1 YRDME
6 NNDPSIETPKKK
18 KWYLHWA
25 VIIAGLLLIALIV
38 VYFVKQ
44 SQINSLQ
51 EEHNATL
58 NELQTEFNTFTTSN
72 SKSNYSLV
80 AQTFSWTIR
89 KEMMNDNLEPINSYF
104 NILVKNNDVQEL
116 FLTDASGKIILS
128 TNKKNQDKMFGDLYD
143 PEMIRTD
150 EVKSFQAEDKSL
162 FVASPVFGY
171 DKRLGTLVM
180 KIDPEYFQSEKLEN

>member
-1 YRDME
+1 ME
-6 NNDPSIETPKKK
+6 NNNPSTESPKKK

-44 SQINSLQ
+44 AQINSLQ
-51 EEHNATL
+51 EEHNTTL
-58 NELQTEFNTFTTSN
+58 NELQTEFNTFTASN

-89 KEMMNDNLEPINSYF
+89 KEMMNDNLEPVNNYF
-104 NILVKNNDVQEL
+104 NILVKNKDVQEL

-143 PEMIRTD
+143 PKMIRTD
-150 EVKSFQAEDKSL
+150 EVKSFQAEDNSL

-180 KIDPEYFQSEKLEN
+180 KIDPEYFQSEKLGN

>member
-1 YRDME
+1 ME
-6 NNDPSIETPKKK
+6 NNDSTAETPKKK

-25 VIIAGLLLIALIV
+25 VILAAVFLIALVV

-51 EEHNATL
+51 EKHETTL
-58 NELQTEFNTFTTSN
+58 NELQTEFDSFTASN
-72 SKSNYSLV
+72 SKSNYSLI

-89 KEMMNDNLEPINSYF
+89 KEMMNDNLEPVNSYF

-116 FLTDASGKIILS
+116 FLTDASGIIILS
-128 TNKKNQDKMFGDLYD
+128 TNKKFQDKPFGDLYD
-143 PEMIRTD
+143 QKMIQTD
-150 EVKSFQAEDKSL
+150 EVKSFQAEEGSL

-171 DKRLGTLVM
+171 EKRLGTLVM
-180 KIDPEYFQSEKLEN
+180 KIHPEYFQSEKLTK

>member
-1 YRDME
+1 ME
-6 NNDPSIETPKKK
+6 NKDSSNETPKKR

-25 VIIAGLLLIALIV
+25 VILAAVFLIALVV

-51 EEHNATL
+51 EKHETTL
-58 NELQTEFNTFTTSN
+58 NELQTEFDSFTAGNT
-72 SKSNYSLV
+72 KSNYSLI

-89 KEMMNDNLEPINSYF
+89 KEMMNDNLEPVNNYF
-104 NILVKNNDVQEL
+104 NILVKNEDVQEL

-128 TNKKNQDKMFGDLYD
+128 TNKKNQDEMFGNLYD
-143 PEMIRTD
+143 QKMIQTD

-171 DKRLGTLVM
+171 DKRLGTLIM
-180 KIDPEYFQSEKLEN
+180 KIHPEYFQSEKLPK